1 MIETLPHT
9 ADVRLRITAP
19 TVEELFAEGMRGV
32 AAHLDARRAGREIRR
47 GIILESADRTA
58 LLVDFLNEVLAFSF
72 VDHTVFD
79 RVAIRKLTE
88 TSIDAEIAGVE
99 ATLGDEIKAVTYH
112 EADVRQR
119 EDGTWTT
126 ILVFD
131 I

>member
-1 MIETLPHT
+1 VIETLSHT

-19 TVEELFAEGMRGV
+19 TLEELFAEGVRGM
-32 AAHLDARRAGREIRR
+32 AEQLDARRGAGEVRR
-47 GIILESADRTA
+47 GIVLESADRTA

-72 VDHTVFD
+72 VDGAVFD
-79 RVAIRKLTE
+79 RVEIRSLTE
-88 TSIDAEIAGVE
+88 TAIDADVIGTE
-99 ATLGDEIKAVTYH
+99 ATLCDEIKAVTYH

-119 EDGTWTT
+119 DDGAWTT